1 MNDLSFAHSSK
12 HFLTRL
18 ASRCIFA
25 GMNTSEVKTP
35 ARRARRAFT
44 LIELLVVI
52 AIIAILAALLL
63 PALASAKQWSVRTKC
78 AGNLHQIGLAM
89 TMYAD
94 DYNGFYPESGGTILW
109 NQTDT
114 NTHVQSWMEQ
124 FVPFAK
130 STNIFQCPANL
141 QTQFGYF
148 NGTRA
153 AFIFYGSF
161 GSVDTKL
168 IQFTSAQVLSGDT
181 LWTTGNEADAD
192 KDDYSQNCVGG
203 ATNGNPAEGWQ
214 VHSGGQNLLFT
225 DSHVKWYRA
234 YTPSEMTFRYDSM
247 HGWQ

>member
-124 FVPFAK
+124 IVPFAK

-161 GSVDTKL
+161 DSPPPRCSPATRSGRPATKR
-168 IQFTSAQVLSGDT
+168 TPT
-181 LWTTGNEADAD
+181 RMTTRRIAWAARPMETRPKAGKSTAAA
-192 KDDYSQNCVGG
+192 KISFSPT
-203 ATNGNPAEGWQ
+203 A
-214 VHSGGQNLLFT
+214 
-225 DSHVKWYRA
+225 
-234 YTPSEMTFRYDSM
+234 M
-247 HGWQ
+247 